1 MSSRLVGLLYTSA
14 ACYCETHV
22 GAAKRAEEEHV
33 GSVAY
38 RVRASFDGRSGVLFA
53 RPSFIE
59 GMARIFDF
67 GGTLSAYNRRE
78 ATEQA
83 DYLALSSDWYAV
95 GNDMRHAAAI
105 VTSGAASSDKG

>member
-1 MSSRLVGLLYTSA
+1 MGLLYTPA
-14 ACYCETHV
+14 ACYCETRV
-22 GAAKRAEEEHV
+22 GTVKRAEEKHV

-38 RVRASFDGRSGVLFA
+38 EVRASLDSRSRVLFA

-59 GMARIFDF
+59 GVARIFDLS
-67 GGTLSAYNRRE
+67 GTLSTYNRRE
-78 ATEQA
+78 AGEQA

-95 GNDMRHAAAI
+95 GNDMRRAAAI